1 MRDTK
6 AAARVAAFAASLWLT
21 ASAGAA
27 AEPALRFAV
36 VAAPSGAPS
45 SPPQIYFLE
54 RAVSGE
60 GPWIARSDQPWLSV
74 TPAAGRGPGRLTVA
88 VNGNPASSSGT
99 VTVEIASPG
108 APRIVRIGVSVSR
121 LTEDRP
127 PAGVIDAP
135 GNPIV
140 LDEPVSLLGWAID
153 DVSPVDVKICLR
165 PGCTVIASAVF
176 ADGGRPDIAAANP
189 SAPFGDRV
197 AWSVVLDPSMLPDS
211 QRRASIAVVA
221 VDGAGHEKVL
231 GDRQIIHPE
240 MPAPWGFPDPHP
252 ILRKLALVG
261 AVAALL
267 HVLLWRRLKQ
277 PADEAPAG
285 EAAKAPRIADY
296 GVPIAAMALLVALN
310 AGALTRSLG
319 YDEMVTASSFVVDQP
334 ISRAAWGMV
343 VLNNHPGY
351 SLGAWPLVKLLGPSE
366 WVLRILALVYGCG
379 AVYAL
384 WAFGR
389 RACDRWTGAAACLL
403 LAASPFFGEYSVSAR
418 GYTGFAFCMLVSSC
432 AFLDLL
438 NAPSRRTAVTHAVA
452 GALGGWFHL
461 YGIWIL
467 AIQGAIFAGV
477 VLLRPRR
484 DVRSAAGLRQL
495 WWSLPAA
502 VAGFLLLYAPILGD
516 VISIT
521 LIRGHAPF
529 RPGLL
534 EELLTGLTVEPWRIA
549 ATLGVMALAGLA
561 LLRRIPALLAS
572 AILLVP
578 FGAVWFVLKPAD
590 VSARY
595 FAFTLPWL
603 MLGVGSLLA
612 AALRVAWLGTG
623 IGRRFAGAMGAIAV
637 AAVLSVVVTG
647 WLRGPRNQPDDFRA
661 RLARAAHFDPSHSFV
676 LGDGD
681 MFDYYLG
688 KPLGKLHSRA
698 ELDAVMRRDSS
709 PLQVVYSD
717 VPWNNDLERETASVL
732 AQRCANEQPSPF
744 LIVFRCL

>member
-1 MRDTK
+1 VDG
-6 AAARVAAFAASLWLT
+6 ARESAVADRH
-21 ASAGAA
+21 AG
-27 AEPALRFAV
+27 
-36 VAAPSGAPS
+36 G
-45 SPPQIYFLE
+45 
-54 RAVSGE
+54 G
-60 GPWIARSDQPWLSV
+60 
-74 TPAAGRGPGRLTVA
+74 
-88 VNGNPASSSGT
+88 
-99 VTVEIASPG
+99 
-108 APRIVRIGVSVSR
+108 PRIVRIGVSVSR

-140 LDEPVSLLGWAID
+140 LDEPVTLLGWTID
-153 DVSPVDVKICLR
+153 DVSPVDVKVCLR
-165 PGCTVIASAVF
+165 PGCTVIATAVF

-189 SAPFGDRV
+189 SAPFRDRV
-197 AWSVVLDPSMLPDS
+197 AWSVLLAPSMLPDS

-221 VDGAGHEKVL
+221 VDGAGHETVL
-231 GDRQIIHPE
+231 GERQIIHPE
-240 MPAPWGFPDPHP
+240 MAAPWGFPDPHP
-252 ILRKLALVG
+252 ILRKLALAG
-261 AVAALL
+261 AIAALL
-267 HVLLWRRLKQ
+267 HLFLWGRLK
-277 PADEAPAG
+277 PSAG
-285 EAAKAPRIADY
+285 EAPVGEARAAPGLADY
-296 GVPIAAMALLVALN
+296 GVPIAAMALLVTLN

-319 YDEMVTASSFVVDQP
+319 YDEMVTASSFVVGQP

-351 SLGAWPLVKLLGPSE
+351 SLSAWPIVKVLGPAE
-366 WVLRILALVYGCG
+366 WVLRLPALVCGCG
-379 AVYAL
+379 AVFAL

-389 RACDRWTGAAACLL
+389 RARDQWTGAAACLL

-432 AFLDLL
+432 AFRDLL
-438 NAPSRRTAVTHAVA
+438 ARPSRRAAVLLAVA

-467 AIQGAIFAGV
+467 AIQGAIFAGI

-484 DVRSAAGLRQL
+484 DTRDAAGLRQL

-502 VAGFLLLYAPILGD
+502 LAGFLLLYAPILGD

-529 RPGLL
+529 RPDLL
-534 EELLTGLTVEPWRIA
+534 QELLTGLTTEPWRIA

-561 LLRRIPALLAS
+561 LLRRIPALLAA

-595 FAFTLPWL
+595 FAFTLPCL
-603 MLGVGSLLA
+603 MLGIGSLLA
-612 AALRVAWLGTG
+612 AALRVAWHGAG
-623 IGRRFAGAMGAIAV
+623 IGRRFAGGIGAIAV
-637 AAVLSVVVTG
+637 AAVIAIVVTG

-661 RLARAAHFDPSHSFV
+661 RLARAAHFDAAHSFV

-681 MFDYYLG
+681 MFTYYLG
-688 KPLGKLHSRA
+688 KPLGKLHTRA
-698 ELDAVMRRDSS
+698 ELDAVMRRDSA
-709 PLQVVYSD
+709 PLQVVYMD
-717 VPWNNDLERETASVL
+717 VPWDNDLERDVAAAL
-732 AQRCANEQPSPF
+732 ARRCGNEQPSPS
-744 LIVFRCL
+744 LVVFRCL